1 MRLLKK
7 VLKMS
12 AAIATVATVSVTASP
27 AKAYQVDCAIL
38 LCLSGGWPA
47 SAPCAHARAV
57 FIRRITPWPIEPPL
71 QIWRCPMGVS
81 YEYEQSEDPLERLFW
96 AVQPGLAPKQSFPTD
111 PIWTEAAQST
121 THVEQPETVRFGPYR
136 KVEAGFSEEAQ
147 LHLAQVFTPPAEGEE
162 RADIDISDPA
172 FDFVRSIRVWDVR
185 YFRHSESGRDD
196 DCSLWYQINVGTY
209 GTQGDFRWRRANLR
223 DVPSWVIPYKGCRS
237 GNSRRGVGVE
247 WRDFEAVHDY
257 EWVSY

>member
-12 AAIATVATVSVTASP
+12 AAVATVATVSVTATP

-111 PIWTEAAQST
+111 PIWTEAAQGI
-121 THVEQPETVRFGPYR
+121 THVKQPGTVRFGHYG
-136 KVEAGFSEEAQ
+136 KVEAGFSEEAK
-147 LHLAQVFTPPAEGEE
+147 LHLAQAVGSG
-162 RADIDISDPA
+162 ADIDISDPA

-196 DCSLWYQINVGTY
+196 DCSLFYQINVGTY
-209 GTQGDFRWRRANLR
+209 GVQGQFAWRRAHLR

-247 WRDFEAVHDY
+247 WNDFEAVHGH

>member
-1 MRLLKK
+1 MRLLDK
-7 VLKMS
+7 LLSS
-12 AAIATVATVSVTASP
+12 AAALAASVSFSLMPTSAS
-27 AKAYQVDCAIL
+27 AYQVDCAIL

-96 AVQPGLAPKQSFPTD
+96 AVQPGLAPKQSIPTV

-121 THVEQPETVRFGPYR
+121 THVKQPGTVRFGPYG

-147 LHLAQVFTPPAEGEE
+147 LHLAQAVGSG
-162 RADIDISDPA
+162 ADIDIADPA

-185 YFRHSESGRDD
+185 YFYHEERGRDD
-196 DCSLWYQINVGTY
+196 DCQLGHYLRLGTY
-209 GTQGDFRWRRANLR
+209 GEQGQFSWRRASYTEA
-223 DVPSWVIPYKGCRS
+223 PSWVIPTTQCRS
-237 GNSRRGVGVE
+237 GNYRRGVGVE
-247 WRDFEAVHDY
+247 WTDFEAVHGH